1 MLRTID
7 TPIGP
12 LLLTADADGLSRV
25 DFVPVQSGHNV
36 AVQSGRNEACKVHS
50 SQSGEENG
58 GTDKRGA
65 EILDATEAQLAEYFV
80 GRRRAFEL
88 PLDPPETTA
97 FRAAVHAL
105 LAEIGYGET
114 VTYRDVAKMLG
125 RPGATRAVGSACGA
139 NPLLIVRP
147 CHRVLRSDGGLG
159 GYAGGLDAKR
169 FLLTLEEN

>member
-1 MLRTID
+1 MFRLID
-7 TPIGP
+7 SPLGP
-12 LLLTADADGLSRV
+12 LRLQASPRGLSRV
-25 DFVPVQSGHNV
+25 EIAAASPPQEA
-36 AVQSGRNEACKVHS
+36 AVSV
-50 SQSGEENG
+50 GEG
-58 GTDKRGA
+58 GDV
-65 EILDATEAQLAEYFV
+65 LDATQAQLAEYFA
-80 GRRRAFEL
+80 GRRSAFEL
-88 PLDPPETTA
+88 PLDLPETTA

-125 RPGATRAVGSACGA
+125 RPGATRAVGSACGT

>member
-1 MLRTID
+1 MFRLID
-7 TPIGP
+7 SPLGP
-12 LLLTADADGLSRV
+12 LRLQASPRGLSRV
-25 DFVPVQSGHNV
+25 EIAAAGALQKEMGGMEEGDVG
-36 AVQSGRNEACKVHS
+36 KHS
-50 SQSGEENG
+50 A
-58 GTDKRGA
+58 DV
-65 EILDATEAQLAEYFV
+65 LDAAQAQIAEYFA
-80 GRRRAFEL
+80 GRRRTFEL

-97 FRAAVHAL
+97 FRAAVHAQL
-105 LAEIGYGET
+105 TEIGYGET

-159 GYAGGLDAKR
+159 GYAGGLAAKR

>member
-1 MLRTID
+1 MFRLID
-7 TPIGP
+7 SPLGP
-12 LLLTADADGLSRV
+12 LRLQASPRGLSRV
-25 DFVPVQSGHNV
+25 EIAAASPPQEA
-36 AVQSGRNEACKVHS
+36 AVSVDE
-50 SQSGEENG
+50 G
-58 GTDKRGA
+58 GD
-65 EILDATEAQLAEYFV
+65 ILDATQAQLAEYFA

-88 PLDPPETTA
+88 PLDLPETTA

-125 RPGATRAVGSACGA
+125 RPGATRAVGSACGT

>member
-1 MLRTID
+1 MFRLID
-7 TPIGP
+7 SPLGP
-12 LLLTADADGLSRV
+12 LRLQASPRGLSRV
-25 DFVPVQSGHNV
+25 EITAARAPQEAAVSVDEGGAGKHSANV
-36 AVQSGRNEACKVHS
+36 
-50 SQSGEENG
+50 
-58 GTDKRGA
+58 
-65 EILDATEAQLAEYFV
+65 LDAAQAQIAEYFA

-97 FRAAVHAL
+97 FRTAVHAQ
-105 LAEIGYGET
+105 LAEIDYGET

-125 RPGATRAVGSACGA
+125 QPGATRAVGSACGA

-159 GYAGGLDAKR
+159 GYAGGLEAKR

>member
-1 MLRTID
+1 MFRLID
-7 TPIGP
+7 SPLGP
-12 LLLTADADGLSRV
+12 LRLQASPRGLSRV
-25 DFVPVQSGHNV
+25 EFLTGATAPEAEDTVDEGDHTKHST
-36 AVQSGRNEACKVHS
+36 AV
-50 SQSGEENG
+50 
-58 GTDKRGA
+58 
-65 EILDATEAQLAEYFV
+65 LDAAQAQLTEYFA

-88 PLDPPETTA
+88 PLDPPATTD
-97 FRAAVHAL
+97 FRAAVHAQ

-114 VTYRDVAKMLG
+114 VTYRDVARLLG

-159 GYAGGLDAKR
+159 GYAGGLAAKR

>member
-1 MLRTID
+1 MFRFID
-7 TPIGP
+7 SPLGP
-12 LLLTADADGLSRV
+12 LRLQASPRGLSRV
-25 DFVPVQSGHNV
+25 EFTAASTPQEEV
-36 AVQSGRNEACKVHS
+36 S
-50 SQSGEENG
+50 SVEEG
-58 GTDKRGA
+58 CAEKRSA
-65 EILDATEAQLAEYFV
+65 DVLDATQAQLAEYFA
-80 GRRRAFEL
+80 GQRRAFEL
-88 PLDPPETTA
+88 PLDPPATTD
-97 FRAAVHAL
+97 FRAAVHAQ

-159 GYAGGLDAKR
+159 GYAGGLEAKR

>member
-1 MLRTID
+1 MFRLID
-7 TPIGP
+7 SPLGP
-12 LLLTADADGLSRV
+12 LRLQASPRGLSRV
-25 DFVPVQSGHNV
+25 EITAARAPQEAAVSVDEGGAGKHSANV
-36 AVQSGRNEACKVHS
+36 
-50 SQSGEENG
+50 
-58 GTDKRGA
+58 
-65 EILDATEAQLAEYFV
+65 LDAAQAQLAEYFA

-97 FRAAVHAL
+97 FRAAVHAQ

-125 RPGATRAVGSACGA
+125 QPGATRAVGSACGT

>member
-1 MLRTID
+1 MFRLID
-7 TPIGP
+7 SPLGP
-12 LLLTADADGLSRV
+12 LRLQASPRGLSRV
-25 DFVPVQSGHNV
+25 EIAAASTPQET
-36 AVQSGRNEACKVHS
+36 AVSVDE
-50 SQSGEENG
+50 G
-58 GTDKRGA
+58 GDV
-65 EILDATEAQLAEYFV
+65 LDATQAQLAEYFA
-80 GRRRAFEL
+80 GWRRAFEL
-88 PLDPPETTA
+88 PLDLPETTA

-125 RPGATRAVGSACGA
+125 RPGATRAVGSACGT

>member
-1 MLRTID
+1 MFRLID
-7 TPIGP
+7 SPLGP
-12 LLLTADADGLSRV
+12 LRLQASPRGLSRV
-25 DFVPVQSGHNV
+25 EIAAASPPQEA
-36 AVQSGRNEACKVHS
+36 AVSVDE
-50 SQSGEENG
+50 G
-58 GTDKRGA
+58 GDV
-65 EILDATEAQLAEYFV
+65 LDATQAQLAEYFA

-88 PLDPPETTA
+88 PLDLPETTA

-125 RPGATRAVGSACGA
+125 RPGATRAVGSACGT

-159 GYAGGLDAKR
+159 GYAGGLEAKR